1 MVFIGRSYSIRM
13 RFLLPGIVLVFLA
26 SSAPV
31 PSFPQNPVQSAP
43 AKAKDR
49 YFTGSVMAIDDTTLT
64 VNRRV
69 LGKNSSTK
77 TFVITAGTRF
87 EGGRPAV
94 GAQVTV
100 RYVTGEE
107 GERAVHVILRHPP
120 K

>member
-1 MVFIGRSYSIRM
+1 MAFIGRSYPIQM
-13 RFLLPGIVLVFLA
+13 RFLVSGIALVFLA

-31 PSFPQNPVQSAP
+31 PSYPQNPVQATP
-43 AKAKDR
+43 AKVKDR
-49 YFTGSVMAIDDTTLT
+49 YFTGRVMAIDDTTLT

-77 TFVITAGTRF
+77 AFLISADTKF
-87 EGGRPAV
+87 EGGRPTV

-100 RYVTGEE
+100 RYVTTEE

>member
-1 MVFIGRSYSIRM
+1 M
-13 RFLLPGIVLVFLA
+13 RLLLPGIVLAFLA

-31 PSFPQNPVQSAP
+31 PSYPQNPVPAAP
-43 AKAKDR
+43 AKARDR
-49 YFTGSVMAIDDTTLT
+49 YFTGAVMAIDETSLT

-77 TFVITAGTRF
+77 TFVITAGTQF

-100 RYVTGEE
+100 RYVTTDE
-107 GERAVHVILRHPP
+107 GERAIHVILRRPP